1 MLQEPF
7 PDVRSQNR
15 NLNLL
20 KICLPMKKQKPI
32 QDYFCFT
39 QEQSHDRKEPCQFAF
54 NFSHKYLTDYRKLM

>member
-1 MLQEPF
+1 
-7 PDVRSQNR
+7 
-15 NLNLL
+15 
-20 KICLPMKKQKPI
+20 MKKQKPI